1 MLKTENIDFAIFET
15 LRVHPDFF
23 PTMTATLLNQ
33 IKNGIEL
40 NKFTNTNDAR
50 KNILDMTSSDL
61 LKYIL
66 KEAIKIYNASI
77 HFYYNSPKMKEIKE
91 KNKKNAY
98 FMSNFPHFKELG
110 KIIKKMSNPEINSYL
125 YFQSNQ
131 NDLFALINIVLNIR
145 WKKEKWKSYFEKF
158 ANCNSPIYGSKP
170 INLFEKIDRD
180 IENTQDIELIDV
192 NFKTVNNCLGD
203 LMSGVQLKN
212 QRNEYALDGEL
223 FVTQDIGNVK
233 PTQQDAAIIL
243 KHPENEELKFMAVAD
258 GMGKEGDKA
267 SSFLLQE
274 LSKWFISLPKD
285 INQYPLEWQKAW
297 NQKISAISDQI
308 YKKYNEDYKGIIAGS
323 TFTGALI
330 SKENTIIS
338 SVGDS
343 RAYLVHNQ
351 ELELITRDETEIWPS
366 YVSVNDLEK
375 NKLDDMRFEK
385 IGQEVTRC
393 IGDSTCENMQTYL
406 IPTNSY
412 RKLIFLTDGITKLVD
427 QEKIKYLSIKTPP
440 RIITQCLVNESLIY
454 NAYRPKGTDK
464 LHNGVLGAGQDNA
477 TAVSYVRR

>member
-1 MLKTENIDFAIFET
+1 
-15 LRVHPDFF
+15 
-23 PTMTATLLNQ
+23 
-33 IKNGIEL
+33 
-40 NKFTNTNDAR
+40 
-50 KNILDMTSSDL
+50 
-61 LKYIL
+61 
-66 KEAIKIYNASI
+66 
-77 HFYYNSPKMKEIKE
+77 
-91 KNKKNAY
+91 
-98 FMSNFPHFKELG
+98 
-110 KIIKKMSNPEINSYL
+110 
-125 YFQSNQ
+125 
-131 NDLFALINIVLNIR
+131 
-145 WKKEKWKSYFEKF
+145 
-158 ANCNSPIYGSKP
+158 
-170 INLFEKIDRD
+170 
-180 IENTQDIELIDV
+180 
-192 NFKTVNNCLGD
+192 
-203 LMSGVQLKN
+203 MSGVQLKN